1 MGTTLNVAALR
12 SINSAGN
19 LAGVFKAMQ
28 DNQVNRSHLTQ
39 LLNDSEKV
47 GPAQLDLST
56 QAIILRSSRGDFEES
71 AALVNWAAAKGGV
84 SRKTVV
90 SSFIKGKQSVLF
102 VHQVARLKRKEAGE
116 SMKDYFSEGG
126 TLDDVAEWLAKA
138 GAILKTG
145 LVPDGNDG
153 LWGWIKDTAGAVV
166 DAVTGAI
173 NTIADAIAAAGKS
186 LADAVSAVVGWAQ
199 NKINDFV
206 EAVLAAGKK
215 VSEMLA
221 EALKKGLAAVKKFVT
236 AIIQAGRQ
244 GLEVLNWAVGQALDV
259 LKAALQELE
268 RLYGSFTTLLLEIG
282 KMAVAQLKT
291 AIRAVMA
298 LGHTVLEVVQRLE
311 RLAYETAK
319 IIVGE
324 LIAMGKSLKEIMTA
338 VINLSRYTARIVLD
352 GLLSAGKLL
361 KDILTEV
368 VSKTAQAISVIL
380 GALKDMGKTLAY
392 ILDSM
397 AAFVSTQANRLME
410 ALRIIWTQT
419 SEILEAIAGKALH
432 AVKTL
437 LTALLGTGMHLL
449 DVVKNIIVDVRAAF
463 REGLIKGLIELG
475 KSALILM
482 KEAVKISAGV
492 AATLFAVLMN
502 VLGSHRKLTA
512 VERAEAEKVFGVSI
526 DLDMVRLTDASF
538 AADFIMWMNKNR
550 PFTTMYVI
558 NHGSGVTLPTS
569 TLIHE
574 LTHVWQAVTSGGV
587 YMIEALHSQFFGQGY
602 NLTVQDIQNAAGN
615 IKNLE
620 REQQAVLV
628 EEYWKAKFN
637 GQSIAFPLDLI
648 APLATQVYKTKY
660 KPISGWFERIDLG
673 DFTLNPSVV
682 VPAPKPGRGRPGRG
696 PGR

>member
-1 MGTTLNVAALR
+1 MGTTLNAAALQ
-12 SINSAGN
+12 SINSANN
-19 LAGVFKAMQ
+19 LTAVFKAMQ
-28 DNQVNRSHLTQ
+28 DNQVNRSNLVQ
-39 LLNDSEKV
+39 LLDDSDKR

-56 QAIILRSSRGDFEES
+56 QAILLRSSRGDFEES

-84 SRKTVV
+84 ARKTVV
-90 SSFIKGKQSVLF
+90 SSFIKGKQSLLF
-102 VHQVARLKRKEAGE
+102 VHQVARLKRQDASE

-126 TLDDVAEWLAKA
+126 SLSDVAEWLAKA

-145 LVPDGNDG
+145 VVPDGNDG
-153 LWGWIKDTAGAVV
+153 LWGWIKETVGAVV

-173 NTIADAIAAAGKS
+173 NTIADAVAAAGKS
-186 LADAVSAVVGWAQ
+186 LVDAVSAVVGWAQ
-199 NKINDFV
+199 DKLNDFV
-206 EAVLAAGKK
+206 EAVLAAGRK
-215 VSEMLA
+215 VSELLA
-221 EALKKGLAAVKKFVT
+221 EALKKGVAAVKKFVA

-259 LKAALQELE
+259 LKGAVQELE
-268 RLYGSFTTLLLEIG
+268 RLYGSFSTLLQEIG
-282 KMAVAQLKT
+282 KLAVAQLKT

-298 LGHTVLEVVQRLE
+298 LGHSVLQVLQRLE
-311 RLAYETAK
+311 RLAYDTAK
-319 IIVGE
+319 IIVNE
-324 LIAMGKSLKEIMTA
+324 LVAIGKTLKEIMSV
-338 VINLSRYTARIVLD
+338 VIKLTRYTARIVLD
-352 GLLSAGKLL
+352 ALLGAGKLL
-361 KDILTEV
+361 KDILTEI
-368 VSKTAQAISVIL
+368 VSSTAIAISVTL
-380 GALKDMGKTLAY
+380 GALKDLGKTVAY
-392 ILDSM
+392 VLDSI
-397 AAFVSTQANRLME
+397 AQFASTQANRLME

-419 SEILEAIAGKALH
+419 SEILEAIAGKAIH

-437 LTALLGTGMHLL
+437 LTALLGTGMYLV

-463 REGLIKGLIELG
+463 REGLIKGLIEIG

-512 VERAEAEKVFGVSI
+512 QERAEAEKVFGVSI
-526 DLDMVRLTDASF
+526 NLDMVRLTDASF

-602 NLTVQDIQNAAGN
+602 NLTLQDIQNAAGD
-615 IKNLE
+615 IKKLE

-628 EEYWKAKFN
+628 EEYWKGKFN

-648 APLATQVYKTKY
+648 EPLATQVYKAKY
-660 KPISGWFERIDLG
+660 RPISGWFERIDL
-673 DFTLNPSVV
+673 DDIRIKPDLLIPTPRPHRS
-682 VPAPKPGRGRPGRG
+682 PGR
-696 PGR
+696 